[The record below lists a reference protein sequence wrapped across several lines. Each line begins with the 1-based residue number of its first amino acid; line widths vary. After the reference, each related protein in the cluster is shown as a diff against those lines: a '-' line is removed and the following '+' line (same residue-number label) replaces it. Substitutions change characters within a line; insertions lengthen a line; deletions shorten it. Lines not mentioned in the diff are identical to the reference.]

1 MNGRWRHAYRKQPA
15 SDVMSDCQFKPL
27 SSLSS
32 APLLTLLYY
41 YININ
46 QSIMENDRRFA
57 VSKDNALANTIHS
70 DGLRVAAYRG
80 GRGGRHFDLG
90 LGCVSFLF
98 LGCMPHLAACHLRQP
113 LVKAARALW
122 ELGGNANLAL
132 LTAQWVAINRP
143 ITDITCYRTAMSYP
157 LWATRL
163 PATRLPAI
171 PLPLPC
177 FGDLLSWNFIN

>member
-1 MNGRWRHAYRKQPA
+1 MTQSFRLAATSTAAKTHTTSHGISHYSAKCVELRYVNGRWRHSYRKQPA

-70 DGLRVAAYRG
+70 DGLRVAAYCG
-80 GRGGRHFDLG
+80 GRGVGGRFG
-90 LGCVSFLF
+90 L
-98 LGCMPHLAACHLRQP
+98 
-113 LVKAARALW
+113 
-122 ELGGNANLAL
+122 
-132 LTAQWVAINRP
+132 VAISIWDWAASLFFVFGLHATPCRVP
-143 ITDITCYRTAMSYP
+143 LEAATCQGSSCSLGTGRK
-157 LWATRL
+157 
-163 PATRLPAI
+163 
-171 PLPLPC
+171 C
-177 FGDLLSWNFIN
+177 